1 MVDNEVRRKEGDDLA
16 LLDRK
21 KIWLTLCSTAAVTL
35 LCFILLVQD
44 M

>member
-1 MVDNEVRRKEGDDLA
+1 MGDNEVREKEGDDLA

-21 KIWLTLCSTAAVTL
+21 KIWLTLCSTVAVTL
-35 LCFILLVQD
+35 LCAYLLIQE